1 MQWPNNGGKYMYRVI
16 VIDEEN
22 DVVEINGSVKG
33 LYIATTDEVG
43 HLYSYVIGDAHSM
56 TINKEDENE

>member
-1 MQWPNNGGKYMYRVI
+1 MYRVL

-22 DVVEINGSVKG
+22 DVVEINASVKG
-33 LYIATTDEVG
+33 LYIATTDEEG

-56 TINKEDENE
+56 TINKEDSNE

>member
-1 MQWPNNGGKYMYRVI
+1 MYRVL

-22 DVVEINGSVKG
+22 DVVEINESVKG
-33 LYIATTDEVG
+33 LYIATTDENG

-56 TINKEDENE
+56 TINKEEKQ

>member
-1 MQWPNNGGKYMYRVI
+1 MYRVI

-33 LYIATTDEVG
+33 LYIVTTDEAG

-56 TINKEDENE
+56 TINKEENNE

>member
-1 MQWPNNGGKYMYRVI
+1 MQWPSNGGEYMYRVI

-22 DVVEINGSVKG
+22 DVVEINASVKG
-33 LYIATTDEVG
+33 LYIATTDEAA

-56 TINKEDENE
+56 TINKED

>member
-1 MQWPNNGGKYMYRVI
+1 MYRVI

-22 DVVEINGSVKG
+22 DVVEINASVKG

-56 TINKEDENE
+56 TINKEENNE

>member
-1 MQWPNNGGKYMYRVI
+1 MYRVI

-22 DVVEINGSVKG
+22 DVVEINSQCNAIY
-33 LYIATTDEVG
+33 LATTDEEA

-56 TINKEDENE
+56 TINKEG

>member
-1 MQWPNNGGKYMYRVI
+1 MYRVI

-22 DVVEINGSVKG
+22 DVVEINAQCNGIY
-33 LYIATTDEVG
+33 LATTDEAG

-56 TINKEDENE
+56 TINKEENNE